1 MRKLSLIL
9 VLTSVALLA
18 APPAGMTVP
27 QPSSGYRLLSEV
39 TDEPAAF
46 WYLWWTGTGNVS
58 DFLVCNAMQ
67 GGVFSR
73 HILDEHLYEGLPAY
87 YSINQYPDVRG
98 NNGEYP
104 AGSKQFYLYAM
115 GFWFGA
121 LDQGTPNVSKAAFSS
136 DMGGMSVPEMEVV
149 DRDTVGLYF
158 SNMLIPE
165 GYGLDGEGDRLFA
178 RPGETPKPYQVLWP
192 FADTALNKNR
202 PPESQLDPSKGDL
215 VSHEDT
221 YAVGGDWIP
230 LDDATTIWLPSDPEI
245 DAYDNQ
251 GLGIRVEQR
260 SYAWRRS
267 ALTNVIVLNYKIR
280 NMNEHVL
287 EAPYFGYFADPD
299 IGADMDDLADYD
311 ALRDLGYAYD
321 VDGSE
326 SGWGTP
332 AGYVGV
338 VLIETTGDVGAT
350 GFEAW
355 PNDSVADIFT
365 NWKQDSLKYEHLKAT
380 DFESWDDPE
389 DVRIFLKSGP
399 YPDMNPGDEYDYTLA
414 VVFAETLSELQANA
428 DAVKAAFNQGFPWI
442 GIEEDETTAPGAPV
456 KLNLTT
462 ANISD
467 GLIGLR
473 YSLPHASDINISVFD
488 AAGRRVQT
496 LKQGHTPAGSGEIA
510 WNASRVSAG
519 VYFVRLSA
527 CGSSCTERVLIVR

>member
-9 VLTSVALLA
+9 ILTSVALLA

-46 WYLWWTGTGNVS
+46 WYLWWTGIGNVS

-87 YSINQYPDVRG
+87 SSINQYPDIRG

-104 AGSKQFYLYAM
+104 AGSRQFYLYAM

-136 DMGGMSVPEMEVV
+136 DMGGMAVPEMEVV
-149 DRDTVGLYF
+149 DRDTIGLYF

-178 RPGETPKPYQVLWP
+178 SPGETPKPYQVLWP
-192 FADTALNKNR
+192 FADTMLNKNR
-202 PPESQLDPSKGDL
+202 PPDEQLDPSKGGL

-230 LDDATTIWLPSDPEI
+230 VDDATTIWVPTDTTIDP
-245 DAYDNQ
+245 YDNQ

-260 SYAWRRS
+260 SYCWRRS
-267 ALTNVIVLNYKIR
+267 ALVNVIVLNYKIR

-287 EAPYFGYFADPD
+287 QAPYFGYFADPD

-311 ALRDLGYAYD
+311 ASRDLGYAYD
-321 VDGSE
+321 ANGSE
-326 SGWGTP
+326 AGWGSP

-338 VLIETTGDVGAT
+338 ILVETPGDVGAT

-355 PNDSVADIFT
+355 PNDTVADYFT
-365 NWKQDSLKYEHLKAT
+365 NWTQDNLKYEHLKAT
-380 DFESWDDPE
+380 DFESWDDPV
-389 DVRIFLKSGP
+389 DVRIFIKSGP
-399 YPDMNPGDEYDYTLA
+399 YPDMAPGDEYDYTVA
-414 VVFAETLSELQANA
+414 VVFAETLAELQGNV
-428 DAVKAAFNQGFPWI
+428 DSVRAAFNQGFPWI
-442 GIEEDETTAPGAPV
+442 GIQEDETTTPGAPV
-456 KLNLTT
+456 KLSLTT

-473 YSLPHASDINISVFD
+473 YSLPHSSDIDLAVFD
-488 AAGRRVQT
+488 ATGRKVQT
-496 LKQGHTPAGSGEIA
+496 LKQGHTPAGSGEIT
-510 WNASRVSAG
+510 WNASAVPAG
-519 VYFVRLSA
+519 VYFMRLAAS
-527 CGSSCTERVLIVR
+527 GKYCTERVLIVR

>member
-87 YSINQYPDVRG
+87 YSINQYPDISG

-104 AGSKQFYLYAM
+104 TGSRQFYLYAM

-121 LDQGTPNVSKAAFSS
+121 LDQGTPNVSKAAFHS

-165 GYGLDGEGDRLFA
+165 GYGLEGEGDRLFA

-230 LDDATTIWLPSDPEI
+230 LDDATTIWLPSDPE
-245 DAYDNQ
+245 
-251 GLGIRVEQR
+251 
-260 SYAWRRS
+260 
-267 ALTNVIVLNYKIR
+267 
-280 NMNEHVL
+280 
-287 EAPYFGYFADPD
+287 
-299 IGADMDDLADYD
+299 
-311 ALRDLGYAYD
+311 
-321 VDGSE
+321 
-326 SGWGTP
+326 
-332 AGYVGV
+332 
-338 VLIETTGDVGAT
+338 
-350 GFEAW
+350 
-355 PNDSVADIFT
+355 
-365 NWKQDSLKYEHLKAT
+365 
-380 DFESWDDPE
+380 
-389 DVRIFLKSGP
+389 
-399 YPDMNPGDEYDYTLA
+399 
-414 VVFAETLSELQANA
+414 
-428 DAVKAAFNQGFPWI
+428 
-442 GIEEDETTAPGAPV
+442 
-456 KLNLTT
+456 
-462 ANISD
+462 
-467 GLIGLR
+467 
-473 YSLPHASDINISVFD
+473 
-488 AAGRRVQT
+488 
-496 LKQGHTPAGSGEIA
+496 
-510 WNASRVSAG
+510 
-519 VYFVRLSA
+519 
-527 CGSSCTERVLIVR
+527 